1 MITLDKSKEKKKKK
15 GMTYADS
22 GVDIERTDKAIDR
35 IKGMVRKT
43 YTDGVPEDIG
53 GFAGFFRPDLS
64 GISKPMFVSSTD
76 GVGTK
81 LIIAQKMKRFNT
93 IGIDLIAMVVN
104 DIICTGA
111 KPIFA
116 LDYIGI
122 GKFDVDVYEKIIEGI
137 VEGCRQAGCALIGGE
152 TAELPDIYPPGEFD
166 LAAFGVGIV
175 DEEKIIDGTKIR
187 EGDVILGLESSGF
200 HSNGYSLIRKIVEE
214 KAPYDYVDKVDEL
227 NTYLGQALLKPTRIY
242 IKPILDLIEKGVEI
256 QGIANITGGG
266 LTNNIPR
273 ILPEGL
279 GARVDVTSWQVPKEI
294 ELVVEWG
301 GISTDE
307 KYKVFNMGIGMVIVL
322 RGGVVE
328 EVQKILKEHDLNSW
342 IIGNVVPGNG
352 EVLLTR

>member
-1 MITLDKSKEKKKKK
+1 LDKSNEKKKDK

-22 GVDIERTDKAIDR
+22 GVDIKRTDKAIDR
-35 IKGMVRKT
+35 IKSLVRKT

-64 GISKPMFVSSTD
+64 GISKPVLVSSTD

-81 LIIAQKMKRFNT
+81 ILIARKMNRFNT

-104 DIICTGA
+104 DIICVGA
-111 KPIFA
+111 KPLFA

-122 GKFDVDVYEKIIEGI
+122 GKFDDDIYEKIIEGI

-175 DEEKIIDGTKIR
+175 DEKKIINGSGIR

-200 HSNGYSLIRKIVEE
+200 HSNGYSLIRKIIEE
-214 KAPYDYVDKVDEL
+214 KAPYNYVEKVEEL
-227 NTYLGQALLKPTRIY
+227 NSYLGQVLLKPTRIY
-242 IKPILDLIEKGVEI
+242 VKPILDLLDKGIEI

-273 ILPEGL
+273 ILSDNL
-279 GARVDVTSWQVPKEI
+279 NARVDISSWRVPKEI
-294 ELVVEWG
+294 ELVVKWG
-301 GISTDE
+301 KVSQEE
-307 KYKVFNMGIGMVIVL
+307 KFKVFNMGIGMVIVL

-328 EVQKILKEHDLNSW
+328 EAQNLLNEQELNSW
-342 IIGNVVPGNG
+342 IIGSIVSGKG
-352 EVLLTR
+352 EVVLTR